1 MDDLKI
7 ISNNKKAKHDYF
19 IEDTIEAGIVLTGT
33 EIKSIRQGKINLKD
47 SYCQVR
53 KGEVFAYNIHI
64 SHFTEGNRYNHDPL
78 RVRKLLLKKKQIKI
92 IAEKLSERGISI
104 IPLKVYIK
112 RGYAKIL
119 IFIAKGKKNYDKR
132 NTLKKKEA
140 NREIKRILKEK
151 QKY

>member
-78 RVRKLLLKKKQIKI
+78 RVRKLLLKKKTN
-92 IAEKLSERGISI
+92 
-104 IPLKVYIK
+104 
-112 RGYAKIL
+112 
-119 IFIAKGKKNYDKR
+119 KNYSRKAIRKR
-132 NTLKKKEA
+132 YKYNTTEGIYKKRVCQ
-140 NREIKRILKEK
+140 NTYI
-151 QKY
+151 YS

>member
-1 MDDLKI
+1 M
-7 ISNNKKAKHDYF
+7 
-19 IEDTIEAGIVLTGT
+19 
-33 EIKSIRQGKINLKD
+33 
-47 SYCQVR
+47 
-53 KGEVFAYNIHI
+53 
-64 SHFTEGNRYNHDPL
+64 
-78 RVRKLLLKKKQIKI
+78 LLKKKQIKI

-119 IFIAKGKKNYDKR
+119 ISIAKGKKNYDKR